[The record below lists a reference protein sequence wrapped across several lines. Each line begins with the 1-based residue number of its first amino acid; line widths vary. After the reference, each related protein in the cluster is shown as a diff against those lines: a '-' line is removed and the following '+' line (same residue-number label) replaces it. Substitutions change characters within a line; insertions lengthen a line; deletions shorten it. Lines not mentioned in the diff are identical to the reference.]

1 MKNEGVWAAIHAE
14 VDSAEC
20 QQRAVESLE
29 QAFNQQFNAE
39 ENLLDE
45 QAA

>member
-14 VDSAEC
+14 LETAEC
-20 QQRAVESLE
+20 QQRALDSLE
-29 QAFNQQFNAE
+29 QDFNQEFDAE